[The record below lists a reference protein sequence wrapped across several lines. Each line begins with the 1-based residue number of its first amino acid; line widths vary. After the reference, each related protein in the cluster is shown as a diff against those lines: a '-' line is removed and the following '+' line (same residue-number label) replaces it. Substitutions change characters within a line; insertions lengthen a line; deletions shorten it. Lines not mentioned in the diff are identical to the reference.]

1 MLGTLYGSM
10 QTVLRK
16 SRICCPYYTNPQTT
30 RGTTYRTD
38 NILSRCDM
46 VTTVNFERL
55 NKPYVKSRH
64 GRVFKELM
72 LPPTENCR

>member
-1 MLGTLYGSM
+1 
-10 QTVLRK
+10 
-16 SRICCPYYTNPQTT
+16 
-30 RGTTYRTD
+30 
-38 NILSRCDM
+38 M